1 MDMLFSYTARTH
13 LVEKLRRLLG
23 GPVPHVQVA
32 ALPWRTGLDGKMEI
46 LLVTSR
52 DTGRWILPKGWPEGG
67 ETLAQSALREAQ
79 EEAGISG
86 KIRKESVGYYY
97 YDKRLETGLAKRCI
111 VQVFPIEVTELTEDW
126 PEKGQRARDW
136 VSPEKAAS
144 MVDEGDLGELITEF
158 AGNPR
163 LIAA

>member
-1 MDMLFSYTARTH
+1 MFLSHSVRTH

-32 ALPWRTGLDGKMEI
+32 ALPWRRRRDGNIEI

-52 DTGRWILPKGWPEGG
+52 DTGRWILPKGWPEGD
-67 ETLAQSALREAQ
+67 ETLAESAFREAR

-86 KIRKESVGYYY
+86 RIDTEPVGSYF
-97 YDKRLETGLAKRCI
+97 YDKRLATGMARRCE
-111 VQVFPIEVTELTEDW
+111 VQVFPLAVTRLNSKW
-126 PEKGQRARDW
+126 PEKGQRARNW
-136 VSPEKAAS
+136 VSPEQAAR
-144 MVDEGDLGELITEF
+144 MVSEPDLGELIAAF
-158 AGNPR
+158 SGNPR

>member
-1 MDMLFSYTARTH
+1 MDMFFSYSARAH

-23 GPVPHVQVA
+23 GPAAHVQVA
-32 ALPWRTGLDGKMEI
+32 ALRWRMRDDGAMEI

-52 DTGRWILPKGWPEGG
+52 DTGRWILPKGWPEAG
-67 ETLAQSALREAQ
+67 ESLAQSALREAY

-86 KIRKESVGYYY
+86 DVAAEPAGSYF
-97 YDKRLETGLAKRCI
+97 YDKMLPTGFGKRC
-111 VQVFPIEVTELTEDW
+111 EVKVYAIKVSKISGDW
-126 PEKGQRARDW
+126 PEMDQRTRNW
-136 VSPEKAAS
+136 VSPQMAAE
-144 MVDEGDLGELITEF
+144 MVNEPDLGELITKF

>member
-1 MDMLFSYTARTH
+1 MDMFFSYSARAH

-23 GPVPHVQVA
+23 GPAAHVQVA
-32 ALPWRTGLDGKMEI
+32 ALPWRSREDGEMEI

-52 DTGRWILPKGWPEGG
+52 GTGRWILPKGWPEAG
-67 ETLAQSALREAQ
+67 ENLAQSALREAY

-86 KIRKESVGYYY
+86 DVDAEPAGSYF
-97 YDKRLETGLAKRCI
+97 YDKILQTGLGKRC
-111 VQVFPIEVTELTEDW
+111 EVKVYAIRLSTISDDW
-126 PEKGQRARDW
+126 PEQGQRERNW
-136 VSPEKAAS
+136 VSPEMAAE
-144 MVDEGDLGELITEF
+144 MVNEPDLAELITKF